1 MTQTQ
6 THPTA
11 KRIDRTERAN
21 LHPDEASK
29 ADIAAA
35 LEGRQLADGDL
46 VQKVAPYCKRCKQK
60 NRKRRLVDV
69 DEQDPYIEDGDGVQ
83 FFAHHADPD
92 DAFVQKHW
100 KVTTVYHQRHQ
111 HVAIGDAAEAGI
123 DLVRARARVHKTER
137 HEHFVD
143 VDVLERSHSD
153 DGPEQSLVMQR
164 QERYI
169 DDSDEHPDGMT
180 VISIPDES
188 PPAEW
193 PNEEREWLRQLL
205 ADHDRVDQN
214 IPDLDIANVLED
226 AMTEGER

>member
-1 MTQTQ
+1 MTQ

-11 KRIDRTERAN
+11 ERIDAAYQAN
-21 LHPDEASK
+21 HYPDGASTQ
-29 ADIAAA
+29 DVEEA
-35 LEGRQLADGDL
+35 LEARQLADGDL
-46 VQKVAPYCKRCKQK
+46 VQKVDPYCQRCQQK
-60 NRKRRLVDV
+60 NQKRRLVGV
-69 DEQDPYIEDGDGVQ
+69 DESDPYIEDGDYVE
-83 FFAHHADPD
+83 FFAHHMDPD
-92 DAFVQKHW
+92 DVFVPKHW
-100 KVTTVYHQRHQ
+100 EITALYHQRHP
-111 HVAIGDAAEAGI
+111 HVALSDAAEAGV

-137 HEHFVD
+137 HEHLVD
-143 VDVLERSHSD
+143 VDVLERSHAD

-205 ADHDRVDQN
+205 ADHDRVDRN

>member
-21 LHPDEASK
+21 LHPA
-29 ADIAAA
+29 
-35 LEGRQLADGDL
+35 
-46 VQKVAPYCKRCKQK
+46 
-60 NRKRRLVDV
+60 
-69 DEQDPYIEDGDGVQ
+69 
-83 FFAHHADPD
+83 
-92 DAFVQKHW
+92 
-100 KVTTVYHQRHQ
+100 
-111 HVAIGDAAEAGI
+111 
-123 DLVRARARVHKTER
+123 
-137 HEHFVD
+137 
-143 VDVLERSHSD
+143 
-153 DGPEQSLVMQR
+153 
-164 QERYI
+164 
-169 DDSDEHPDGMT
+169 DGMT

-205 ADHDRVDQN
+205 ADHDRVDRN